1 MIRGIV
7 CIVAIALIWL
17 LVLAWPAG
25 LAWKSPPM
33 PQQQLTLD
41 ARDFRVV
48 RGAGVE
54 DGASLRIG
62 SVGDDGS
69 ALQAMPLRHVHAD
82 DFSVLRYRFDG
93 FPRTLE
99 LSFFFRRADSPADV
113 QPAVT
118 VPWPGDGWQSL
129 DLHKVPGWNGDIIEL
144 GFAEYATPQ
153 IAPPNAAFKP
163 FRFDSAELWSPS
175 WRGSFAALY
184 TSWFG
189 YTPWALLS
197 ISALGPQREVSQ
209 APPLLPFAM
218 FGVIL
223 SLAAAAVCLRWP
235 KKRIAGSVFVAF
247 AALWVLLDLVWL
259 GDLHG
264 KHALT
269 EEVYAGKP
277 WTEREQLVPD
287 PDIARA
293 ATKVRDYFAT
303 QPSPHQNVAYRIL
316 VDAES
321 KYVFLKLIYELL
333 PLNSAPLQQLAAARL
348 PRNDTFVLLFGD
360 TQWHY
365 DDARGTLVDERG
377 LALGAS
383 ADSIQQGTFE
393 STGRFEPVLESG
405 DLHLYALREARRP

>member
-1 MIRGIV
+1 MTRRIV
-7 CIVAIALIWL
+7 CIAVIALIWL
-17 LVLAWPAG
+17 IVLAWPAG
-25 LAWKSPPM
+25 LVWKSPLT
-33 PQQQLTLD
+33 PQQEMTLD

-54 DGASLRIG
+54 DGASLRVG

-69 ALQAMPLRHVHAD
+69 ALQAVPLRDVHAD

-118 VPWPGDGWQSL
+118 VPWPGDGWQTL
-129 DLHKVPGWNGDIIEL
+129 DLSKVPGWRGDIIEI

-153 IAPPNAAFKP
+153 IAPPSIAFKP
-163 FRFDSAELWSPS
+163 FRFDRAELWSPS

-209 APPLLPFAM
+209 APPLLPFTM
-218 FGVIL
+218 LGVVL
-223 SLAAAAVCLRWP
+223 SLAVAAFGLRWP
-235 KKRIAGSVFVAF
+235 RTRIVWRASIAF
-247 AALWVLLDLVWL
+247 AVLWILLDLVWL
-259 GDLHG
+259 GDFQG

-269 EEVYAGKP
+269 ETVYAGRP
-277 WTEREQLVPD
+277 WSEREQLVPD
-287 PDIARA
+287 PDIAQA
-293 ATKVRDYFAT
+293 AAQVRNYFAT
-303 QPSPHQNVAYRIL
+303 QPPSDRNPRRIL
-316 VDAES
+316 VGADS

-333 PLNSAPLQQLAAARL
+333 PLNAAPLQQLAASRL
-348 PRNDTFVLLFGD
+348 APNNTFILLFGD
-360 TQWHY
+360 AQWHY
-365 DDARGTLVDERG
+365 DDAHGTLVDERG
-377 LALGAS
+377 LPLGVSTDAIYRSEFEPAS
-383 ADSIQQGTFE
+383 
-393 STGRFEPVLESG
+393 RFEPVLESG
-405 DLHLYALREARRP
+405 DLHLYALREARQP